1 MYTATTNLV
10 ATTYEKEKDNVKGKP
25 LTAKTLITSLQLSAM
40 VGAGLGTV
48 LITCA
53 RFFLRSIIGND
64 SIDPEVFSA
73 ATRYVQIRALGMPAA
88 VVIGSAQSASLGM
101 QDIKSPLYVLAA
113 AAIVNFLG
121 DMIFVGQ
128 SNPIFG
134 GAAGAAWAT
143 VFSQYAALAMFLKW
157 FVNKPGGKRGKTEK
171 INLTNAIM
179 ELTGDGGEGTSRR
192 KSFRNSLRELYKSK
206 GRNKQSTRHLKNNV
220 FLRFKSRK
228 GLTKANVETESFSV
242 RGFLHGQF
250 RKTDIL
256 RIPEKKLAMKFR
268 PFFVP
273 VTTTAVGRVSSYIAM
288 SHVVSSALGT
298 TAMAA
303 NQVILSLFYC
313 LTPVADSLNLTAQSF
328 VPAIFQKKNLP
339 SGAVALKKTSMN
351 FLKAGV
357 LFGAVMV
364 SAVACIP
371 LLCGLFTSDPT
382 VIAQVNAAVLP
393 LAGCLGVHGVICALE
408 GKHKLFS
415 LVFLIS
421 HTPSFSY
428 AIVLFQRTGVLLG
441 RKDLGFLGKTYA
453 VYFAAVPYFMLRVKK
468 AALSGAK
475 NVSITSVWQVFLAY
489 QMVRLL
495 LWIGRVMQLQYKM
508 ERQVESAL
516 QLEQ

>member
-1 MYTATTNLV
+1 
-10 ATTYEKEKDNVKGKP
+10 
-25 LTAKTLITSLQLSAM
+25 
-40 VGAGLGTV
+40 
-48 LITCA
+48 
-53 RFFLRSIIGND
+53 
-64 SIDPEVFSA
+64 
-73 ATRYVQIRALGMPAA
+73 
-88 VVIGSAQSASLGM
+88 
-101 QDIKSPLYVLAA
+101 
-113 AAIVNFLG
+113 
-121 DMIFVGQ
+121 
-128 SNPIFG
+128 
-134 GAAGAAWAT
+134 
-143 VFSQYAALAMFLKW
+143 MFLKW

-408 GKHKLFS
+408 G
-415 LVFLIS
+415 
-421 HTPSFSY
+421 
-428 AIVLFQRTGVLLG
+428 VLLG